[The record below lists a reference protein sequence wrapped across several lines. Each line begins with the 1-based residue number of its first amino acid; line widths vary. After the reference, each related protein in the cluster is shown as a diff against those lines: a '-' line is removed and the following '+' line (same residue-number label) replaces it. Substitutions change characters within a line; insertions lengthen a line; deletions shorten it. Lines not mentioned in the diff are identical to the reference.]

1 MIGIPIFAGF
11 SSKLFFAMAAADRG
25 GIKLILVMLALA
37 ASSLLNALYF
47 MRTLIRIYTP
57 SDPPKE
63 RVRHHLDY
71 NIPML
76 ALTLA
81 NLAMGLFSGVF
92 AALIGQ
98 GFAMFN

>member
-1 MIGIPIFAGF
+1 
-11 SSKLFFAMAAADRG
+11 
-25 GIKLILVMLALA
+25 
-37 ASSLLNALYF
+37 
-47 MRTLIRIYTP
+47 
-57 SDPPKE
+57 
-63 RVRHHLDY
+63 
-71 NIPML
+71 ML